1 MRPFF
6 ATAGGAIALVLASL
20 LLFIGCAPPALT
32 TNDGPASGTE
42 DRRLL
47 GARSQTESVDERP
60 EGKTLSASIP
70 ERDARGKPVPDL
82 PRLPGS
88 VRVGYSEKE
97 ADGLKLVRAA
107 YVTAERPDG
116 VRGFYRGVF
125 RSGGW
130 QVANVEYSRSGWHFL
145 VLRGG
150 REAGVEILPRGG
162 GSKVEIEFS
171 GPVGG
176 AQDSSVSTGGSKR

>member
-6 ATAGGAIALVLASL
+6 TTAGGATALVLASL
-20 LLFIGCAPPALT
+20 LLFSGCAPPALT
-32 TNDGPASGTE
+32 MRDGPASGME
-42 DRRLL
+42 DRRLV
-47 GARSQTESVDERP
+47 GARSQTEVETGKP
-60 EGKTLSASIP
+60 EGRTLSASLP
-70 ERDARGKPVPDL
+70 ERDARGEPVPDL
-82 PRLPGS
+82 PRHPGS

-97 ADGLKLVRAA
+97 SDGLRLIRTT
-107 YVTAERPDG
+107 YLTGEGPDE

-130 QVANVEYSRSGWHFL
+130 QVANVEYSGNGWHFL

-150 REAGVEILPRGG
+150 REAGVGVLPRGG
-162 GSKVEIEFS
+162 GSRVEIEFS

-176 AQDSSVSTGGSKR
+176 AQESGLSAGGSKR